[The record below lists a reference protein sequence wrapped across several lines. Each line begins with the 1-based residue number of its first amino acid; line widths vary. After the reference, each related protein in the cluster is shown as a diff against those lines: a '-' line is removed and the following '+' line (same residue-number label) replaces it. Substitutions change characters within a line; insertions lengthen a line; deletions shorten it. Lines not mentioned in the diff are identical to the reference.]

1 MAKSFYHFLMRFR
14 NGNDELSKFA
24 EGAFRDLSFPK
35 ESNDYDELSRYLE
48 LNDDYLSTMTIFD
61 LAWTYYEQY
70 ENKF

>member
-35 ESNDYDELSRYLE
+35 ESNDYDE
-48 LNDDYLSTMTIFD
+48 
-61 LAWTYYEQY
+61 
-70 ENKF
+70 